1 MLRAVEHKFNSTNYV
16 TYPTYSA
23 STVTLGRLMRV
34 YTGVTAADNFAGP
47 FKTTNARPMEFST
60 AIPGVFPYAFRW
72 SSTLDWIFLIDNA
85 TAAATRRCLLYTY
98 DRSSN
103 VFNSKGFV
111 TLTYP
116 VATNHTVRGFRVS
129 IDQYTAGTVSVA
141 GTAVT
146 GSGTAWSDSRLAI
159 GSRIG
164 FGSTNA
170 AQIETWYVVSAIG
183 SDTSITLSSS
193 APTLGGGTSYVIEE
207 IRLITA
213 NTNATATNGGLFLT
227 KGLNFDDFAVA
238 GTTIPAATTTDNI
251 KAVYYLGDGAGT
263 QVNTASC
270 GAAFEDKT
278 SWTMH
283 NIYVIDSTS
292 NPRVYKYNL
301 RASLTSLSSGKSGAA
316 ILLSSGTQ
324 SVTGTVSQSNNGRI
338 FTTYHGPASGI
349 KSLYF
354 ATTTRI
360 YRASISGITAG
371 SSTWTSD
378 AMVEVPPGGTSTFTL
393 TSALSAVEGV
403 DYLDRIVINSTGT
416 AGARSYVSK
425 YNTISDELD
434 HIFLIDT
441 KQQDQ
446 SLANSDL
453 SPVPSISASIM
464 STWVE
469 GGLAYMARVGT
480 TAAINQLYATPIGAD
495 WEYAAT
501 TGERLITPEMPTP
514 NVSKYNRISINHIDQ
529 IGDINYGV
537 VLDPFRTYYRTNG
550 ISDNS
555 GSWTLMDSSGD
566 ISGLAPAASIQ
577 VMFEFK
583 TISNNCN
590 AARIHDVIVTY
601 EDETTDS
608 HYQPSAAN
616 SDIVNK
622 RFAWRH
628 STAFG
633 GTVPTLRV
641 RLYDAVSGGS
651 LVDDDSVS
659 QSGTWER
666 STDGG
671 SNWVSFTT
679 ADKSNETTYIRYT
692 PASLADNI
700 RVRALLTQQ

>member
-1 MLRAVEHKFNSTNYV
+1 MLRAVEHRFNTTNYV

-23 STVTLGRLMRV
+23 STTTLGRLMRI
-34 YTGVTAADNFAGP
+34 YTGATATDNFAGP
-47 FKTTNARPMEFST
+47 FKTALARPMEFST
-60 AIPGVFPYAFRW
+60 AIPGIFPYVYRW
-72 SSTLDWIFLIDNA
+72 TNTLDWVFLIDNA

-98 DRSSN
+98 DRTTN
-103 VFNSKGFV
+103 TFNSKGFV

-116 VATNHTVRGFRVS
+116 TATNHTVRGFRVS
-129 IDQYTAGTVSVA
+129 VDVYTAGTVSVA

-146 GSGTAWSDSRLAI
+146 GTGTDWTNSRLAV

-164 FGSTNA
+164 FGVTEPS
-170 AQIETWYVVSAIG
+170 QVETWYLVTAIN
-183 SDTSITLSSS
+183 SNTSITLSTN
-193 APTLGGGTSYVIEE
+193 AGTIAGGTSYVIEE

-238 GTTIPAATTTDNI
+238 GTTVPAATTTDNL
-251 KAVYYLGDGAGT
+251 KAVYFLGDGAGT
-263 QVNTASC
+263 QVNTAAC
-270 GAAFEDKT
+270 GVAFEEKT
-278 SWTMH
+278 SWTLH
-283 NIYVIDSTS
+283 NAYVIDSTA

-301 RASLTSLSSGKSGAA
+301 RASLTSLASGKSGAA
-316 ILLSSGTQ
+316 IILSSGTQ

-338 FTTYHGPASGI
+338 FTANHGPAQGVQ
-349 KSLYF
+349 SLYF
-354 ATTTRI
+354 VTTTRI
-360 YRASISGITAG
+360 YRATLSGITAG

-378 AMVEVPPGGTSTFTL
+378 AMVEIPPGGTSSFLATAT
-393 TSALSAVEGV
+393 LSAVEGA
-403 DYLDRIVINSTGT
+403 DYLDRLVINSTGT
-416 AGARSYVSK
+416 AGARSYISR
-425 YNTISDELD
+425 YNTTSDELD

-469 GGLAYMARVGT
+469 GGLAYMARVGA
-480 TAAINQLYATPIGAD
+480 TAAINQLYATPLGAD

-501 TGERLITPEMPTP
+501 TGERLITPEISTP
-514 NVSKYNRISINHIDQ
+514 NVSKFNRISVNHVDQ

-555 GSWTLMDSSGD
+555 GSWTLLDNSGD
-566 ISGLAPAASIQ
+566 ISGVAPASSIQ
-577 VMFEFK
+577 IMFEFK

-590 AARIHDVIVTY
+590 AARIHGVTVTY

-651 LVDDDSVS
+651 LVDDDSS
-659 QSGTWER
+659 TPTGTWER

-671 SNWVSFTT
+671 SNWVAFTT